1 MLVMTAITML
11 LGCHQLCS
19 RRTLKWWWQDFYSG
33 REWGATTEAQSG
45 RALRKLPVA
54 TCQQPSRRWKEK
66 VSDLVRGDV
75 YIKEEP

>member
-1 MLVMTAITML
+1 MVVAGFL
-11 LGCHQLCS
+11 
-19 RRTLKWWWQDFYSG
+19 F
-33 REWGATTEAQSG
+33 REGMGGHHRSSAQSG